1 MRITE
6 KAMKTAIA
14 AESSFIIAGMPVS
27 FIASL
32 ASLAVVLG
40 WAAWKLVEHRH
51 SIKMIMGFCRRI

>member
-1 MRITE
+1 
-6 KAMKTAIA
+6 MKTAIA